1 MSAEDPNDWKAN
13 LSPEQFAVCWQKGT
27 EPPFSGELLT
37 QKGTGEYRCVCCDS
51 PLFHSNSKFD
61 SGTGWPSFWQAVNK
75 QAIRYVPDH
84 SHGMVRTEVCCKHCG
99 SHLGHV
105 FEDGP
110 PPSGK
115 RYCINSLS
123 LKFVAAKQ
131 QDA

>member
-1 MSAEDPNDWKAN
+1 VEDKSNQYKDK

-27 EPPFSGELLT
+27 EPPFSGRHLDE
-37 QKGTGEYRCVCCDS
+37 KRAGHFHCVCCDS
-51 PLFHSNSKFD
+51 PLFSSGSKFD
-61 SGTGWPSFWQAVNK
+61 SGSGWPSFWEAAADN
-75 QAIRYVPDH
+75 AIKYIEDLT
-84 SHGMVRTEVCCKHCG
+84 HGMKRTEVCCAACG

-123 LKFVAAKQ
+123 LHFRELSK
-131 QDA
+131 D